1 MRKSSAAA
9 LFVVALATAGCKGPT
24 DPAQNV
30 NSICQGSV
38 QPLSNGPICSFTESN
53 TGEFTVTM
61 TSMIPGQA
69 YLAVVYG
76 SFSGGGCAT
85 QQSGIVG
92 PSNIGTASIT
102 GQVLVTGT
110 YCVEAFDPS
119 VLSTGY
125 PSLLVPQN
133 YTIQVNH
140 P

>member
-1 MRKSSAAA
+1 MRTSSAAA
-9 LFVVALATAGCKGPT
+9 LFVVALAAAGCKGPT

-30 NSICQGSV
+30 NSTCQGSV
-38 QPLSNGPICSFTESN
+38 QPLSQGPICSFTESN
-53 TGEFTVTM
+53 TGEFTVSV

-69 YLAVVYG
+69 YLGLVYG
-76 SFSGGGCAT
+76 SFSGGACAQ
-85 QQSGIVG
+85 QQSGIAG
-92 PSNIGTASIT
+92 PSNIGAASIT

-110 YCVEAFDPS
+110 YCVQAFDPS
-119 VLSTGY
+119 LLSAAY